1 MLKTFDDAGT
11 FAPILA
17 LEQFLGRGS
26 GIFFW
31 GGAGLGGA
39 ELKNFGGGTA
49 IFAGAG
55 LRTVYT
61 AVLPP
66 SLMVFLSDPSPIIA
80 LVMLV
85 SN

>member
-1 MLKTFDDAGT
+1 MMQERL
-11 FAPILA
+11 PQSLPW
-17 LEQFLGRGS
+17 S
-26 GIFFW
+26 NFW
-31 GGAGLGGA
+31 GGTAASFSGVGRGGA
-39 ELKNFGGGTA
+39 ELKNFGSGTG